1 MKYKCQ
7 QTQAVT
13 GFPGH
18 HPLVPRF
25 SITDFMSWSM
35 LKKAKSMQNRLLSLP
50 SLLNLNK
57 TAFLIMH
64 TVLHLSLPLQA
75 FSFLYNEGET
85 QLHFCQT
92 LVAVSNFYFQVIVCT
107 ESPKDSCSVRIRFN

>member
-1 MKYKCQ
+1 MPANPSSDRIPWPPSPCSKVFHYRFY
-7 QTQAVT
+7 V
-13 GFPGH
+13 
-18 HPLVPRF
+18 LVHV
-25 SITDFMSWSM
+25 
-35 LKKAKSMQNRLLSLP
+35 KESMQNRLLSLP

-75 FSFLYNEGET
+75 FLFLYNEGET